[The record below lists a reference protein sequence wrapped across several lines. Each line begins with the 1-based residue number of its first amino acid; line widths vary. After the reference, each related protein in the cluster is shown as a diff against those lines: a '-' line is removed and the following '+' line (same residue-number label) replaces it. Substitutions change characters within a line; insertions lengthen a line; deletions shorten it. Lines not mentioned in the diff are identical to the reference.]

1 MATPAAAG
9 VACLR
14 LLVSGR
20 EAAREE
26 LEAVGVGGRIYR
38 RARDSGSLRQARG
51 SYLQMLRQLRSGQ
64 FAARSHAVLV

>member
-1 MATPAAAG
+1 M
-9 VACLR
+9 R

>member
-1 MATPAAAG
+1 MATRAAAG

-26 LEAVGVGGRIYR
+26 LEAVGVGGASTGEPGIV
-38 RARDSGSLRQARG
+38 
-51 SYLQMLRQLRSGQ
+51 
-64 FAARSHAVLV
+64 AV